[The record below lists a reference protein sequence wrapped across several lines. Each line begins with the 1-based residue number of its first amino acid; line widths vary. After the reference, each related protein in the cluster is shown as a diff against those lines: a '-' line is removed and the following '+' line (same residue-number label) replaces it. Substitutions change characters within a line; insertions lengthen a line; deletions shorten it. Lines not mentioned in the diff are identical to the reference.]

1 MNGFISK
8 CVSRKKKEKIER
20 LSWNWEK
27 RPKDVGVGTAEF
39 NDGGSLG
46 SISVS
51 KGPSN
56 WESVA
61 SPVPS
66 VARILLYFGE

>member
-1 MNGFISK
+1 M
-8 CVSRKKKEKIER
+8 
-20 LSWNWEK
+20 
-27 RPKDVGVGTAEF
+27 GVGTAEF

-51 KGPSN
+51 EGPSD

-66 VARILLYFGE
+66 AARILSYSGE

>member
-1 MNGFISK
+1 M
-8 CVSRKKKEKIER
+8 VSSPNVSLEKERKEKH
-20 LSWNWEK
+20 LSWNWEE

-51 KGPSN
+51 KGPSD

-66 VARILLYFGE
+66 GPWILLYSGE